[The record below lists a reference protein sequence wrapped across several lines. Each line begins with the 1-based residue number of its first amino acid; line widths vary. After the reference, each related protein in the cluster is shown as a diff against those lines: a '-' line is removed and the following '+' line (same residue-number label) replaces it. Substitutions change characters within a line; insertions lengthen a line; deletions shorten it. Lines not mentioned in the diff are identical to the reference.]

1 MRKWVILAVGCLF
14 IGASNIH
21 AQTQPAAVWEL
32 GVEDY
37 YFVYKEPGVMREKG
51 SFSSLAGSY
60 TYRDNIMLKAET
72 RISVGKVDY
81 KNSGTMDSIFDFSLE
96 TRGLAGFSVVLSDIY
111 TLTPYSGVG
120 YRYLNDDSSGKIT
133 STNAAGYERESNYF
147 YSPLGLENTFLLN
160 DGWSLG
166 LITEY
171 DHLWRGKQIS
181 HLSDANLGYEDVT
194 NTQKKGYGLR
204 GSVKVRKEGEQFNLI
219 IEPFARYWKIAKSN
233 DSDVIRSGVIWG
245 YGYEPK
251 NNTTELGVKVALEF

>member
-1 MRKWVILAVGCLF
+1 MRKWVIFVVGCLF
-14 IGASNIH
+14 VGGSDIY
-21 AQTQPAAVWEL
+21 AQTQPTTVWEV

-37 YFVYKEPGVMREKG
+37 YYLYKEPGVMQNKG
-51 SFSSLAGSY
+51 WLSSLVGSY
-60 TYRDNIMLKAET
+60 AYRDNIMLKAET

-96 TRGLAGFSVVLSDIY
+96 ARGLAGYDVVLSDSY
-111 TLTPYSGVG
+111 TITPYSGIG
-120 YRYLNDDSSGKIT
+120 YRYLNDDSSEKLT
-133 STNAAGYERESNYF
+133 STGAAGYERESNYY
-147 YSPLGLENTFLLN
+147 YSPIGLENKFLLQ

-166 LITEY
+166 LIAEY

-181 HLSDANLGYEDVT
+181 HLSDVNLGYGDVT

-204 GSVKVRKEGEQFNLI
+204 GSVKVKKEGEQFNFI
-219 IEPFARYWKIAKSN
+219 IEPFVRYWKIAKSN
-233 DSDVIRSGVIWG
+233 DSDVTYSGVIIG